1 MSLATQQYHT
11 IAICVI
17 EIDSKSKKKLKSSIR
32 MVTLSEKIIWWYLPT
47 ALGFRSVMLCSN
59 LMIVRAKGRCPSYS
73 RNYKNHGVRK
83 TLLQI
88 KLPQNKKSG
97 VKCCNQRGKTKSQTN
112 YRYLASNT
120 HILPTA
126 ENIFLNLKF
135 LRKSNI
141 FLLLGVTRS

>member
-1 MSLATQQYHT
+1 
-11 IAICVI
+11 
-17 EIDSKSKKKLKSSIR
+17 

-59 LMIVRAKGRCPSYS
+59 LMIVRAKGRCPPYS

-83 TLLQI
+83 ALLQI

-97 VKCCNQRGKTKSQTN
+97 VKCCNQRGKTKS
-112 YRYLASNT
+112 
-120 HILPTA
+120 A

-141 FLLLGVTRS
+141 FLLLGVTSIIKVDSVKEKQQILLCPGC

>member
-17 EIDSKSKKKLKSSIR
+17 EIDSRSKKNKIKKLNKDGHVVR
-32 MVTLSEKIIWWYLPT
+32 KDYLVVLPT
-47 ALGFRSVMLCSN
+47 ASGFCSVMLCSN
-59 LMIVRAKGRCPSYS
+59 IMIVRAKGRCPSYS

-120 HILPTA
+120 HISPTA
-126 ENIFLNLKF
+126 
-135 LRKSNI
+135 
-141 FLLLGVTRS
+141 